1 MLLFLFFFKTNKKKK
16 KKNNTHSYIH
26 MRQLDKAKGCLLRAY
41 HIRKHVL
48 GPDDDATQAI
58 LVWIT
63 HHGWAIHLA
72 PAVAPVVVAI

>member
-16 KKNNTHSYIH
+16 KKNNTHSNI
-26 MRQLDKAKGCLLRAY
+26 RQLDKAKGCLLRAY